1 VTLDALCKQYPLL
14 YHMAT
19 ADALPQIEKYGLL
32 STQATLDLLGITGD
46 RREELISRRRPTDV
60 VLQCKTYGK
69 FVLRDQIPM
78 RDGAL
83 AKCLVGMSPPEWYRM
98 LNERVFMW
106 ASKERVETLLGA
118 RAYRKKSHLVITLD
132 TAKIVSAHGPQLRLS
147 SINSGSTLYNPPKR
161 GRNTFCPPNEFEMH
175 NGRRR
180 VVEVTVSISIPNFRD
195 YIVDATVR
203 KAGA

>member
-1 VTLDALCKQYPLL
+1 MTLDALCKQYPLL

-83 AKCLVGMSPPEWYRM
+83 AKCLVGMSPPGVVQNAQREGLHVGVEGTRGDAPWCTS
-98 LNERVFMW
+98 L
-106 ASKERVETLLGA
+106 SKE
-118 RAYRKKSHLVITLD
+118 KS
-132 TAKIVSAHGPQLRLS
+132 SR
-147 SINSGSTLYNPPKR
+147 NNP
-161 GRNTFCPPNEFEMH
+161 
-175 NGRRR
+175 
-180 VVEVTVSISIPNFRD
+180 
-195 YIVDATVR
+195 
-203 KAGA
+203 